1 MYEVAHI
8 RRWFVLFFGF
18 CLINFTLSSPLSSAA
33 ATPSVSPYELVA
45 SVTGRIMAI
54 VEEAKVY
61 VDEDPDRYYSQIDEA
76 LAPVIDYRGFARSV
90 MGPYAS
96 GDRYRSLDEQGRA
109 QLRAQ
114 LERFTTV
121 IRNGLVSSYSKGLMA
136 FSGSRIE
143 LTPPDPK
150 DAESNYVSV
159 QQLIYSDNTQPYVL
173 LYQMGLNEKSQQWE
187 LRNLIIDSVNLG
199 EIYKS
204 QFQAA
209 ARKKEG
215 DLDAV
220 IDSWTT
226 DDVES

>member
-1 MYEVAHI
+1 MVHLW
-8 RRWFVLFFGF
+8 RRFVLLFGL
-18 CLINFTLSSPLSSAA
+18 CLACVVVFSSHSFAQATPTSSA
-33 ATPSVSPYELVA
+33 YELVA
-45 SVTGRIMAI
+45 SVTERIMAI
-54 VEEAKVY
+54 VDEAKDY
-61 VDEDPDRYYSQIDEA
+61 VDEDPERYYSEIDET

-96 GDRYRSLDEQGRA
+96 GDRYRSLDKKGKA

-114 LERFTTV
+114 LETFTTV

-143 LTPPDPK
+143 LTTPDEE
-150 DAESNYVSV
+150 DAASTHVSV
-159 QQLIYSDNTQPYVL
+159 RQLIYGESARPYVL
-173 LYQMGLNEKSQQWE
+173 LYQMGLNRKSQQWE

-220 IDSWTT
+220 IDNWAT
-226 DDVES
+226 DGSES